1 MRSDVA
7 FLFLMILGL
16 IVVNSSVLI
25 AVSEVSGNS
34 ITGVLKEEERPNQ
47 LFDITFEIDDSLIL
61 NINELVTR
69 VTFESF
75 GTVPTPVNLTYIIVD
90 EMGKTLH
97 VEKDYLTVET
107 EKIFTKKFE
116 GLDLDYGKYAIYLK
130 TLYNVDVEDDFV
142 KRFEIRSKISKSLGQ
157 LFDIKFSLVQG
168 TVKSPDEL
176 VAHVIFES
184 FGTEPTP
191 VNLKYAIINDVGDV
205 VYLIE
210 ENTIVETE
218 KILTRDFKSL
228 VLDDGEYTLILTTLN
243 NNFSNIMLNDFHSDS
258 NLFFCLDNNSKLV
271 KPLSQT
277 RCIMNWPVTLQ
288 KDFKRIK
295 LILNED
301 EVENI
306 LSNLENCRIDIL
318 NFSKVKV
325 DFSFNEILTPKQ
337 KEILLP
343 SIKYGYYEFP

>member
-130 TLYNVDVEDDFV
+130 TLYNVDVEDDF
-142 KRFEIRSKISKSLGQ
+142 
-157 LFDIKFSLVQG
+157 
-168 TVKSPDEL
+168 
-176 VAHVIFES
+176 
-184 FGTEPTP
+184 
-191 VNLKYAIINDVGDV
+191 
-205 VYLIE
+205 
-210 ENTIVETE
+210 
-218 KILTRDFKSL
+218 
-228 VLDDGEYTLILTTLN
+228 EYTLILTTLYN
-243 NNFSNIMLNDFHSDS
+243 GD
-258 NLFFCLDNNSKLV
+258 V
-271 KPLSQT
+271 
-277 RCIMNWPVTLQ
+277 
-288 KDFKRIK
+288 
-295 LILNED
+295 ED
-301 EVENI
+301 EFRQKFVVK
-306 LSNLENCRIDIL
+306 NLDYSWMVWSSGIL
-318 NFSKVKV
+318 NF
-325 DFSFNEILTPKQ
+325 ILIFVLIYVLRRK
-337 KEILLP
+337 
-343 SIKYGYYEFP
+343 F

>member
-25 AVSEVSGNS
+25 AVGEVSGNS
-34 ITGVLKEEERPNQ
+34 ITGILKEEERPNQ
-47 LFDITFEIDDSLIL
+47 LFDII
-61 NINELVTR
+61 
-69 VTFESF
+69 
-75 GTVPTPVNLTYIIVD
+75 
-90 EMGKTLH
+90 
-97 VEKDYLTVET
+97 VET
-107 EKIFTKKFE
+107 EKVFTKKFE

-191 VNLKYAIINDVGDV
+191 VNLKYVIINDVGDV

-228 VLDDGEYTLILTTLN
+228 VLDDGEYTLILTTLYN
-243 NNFSNIMLNDFHSDS
+243 GD
-258 NLFFCLDNNSKLV
+258 V
-271 KPLSQT
+271 
-277 RCIMNWPVTLQ
+277 
-288 KDFKRIK
+288 
-295 LILNED
+295 ED
-301 EVENI
+301 EFRQKFVVK
-306 LSNLENCRIDIL
+306 NLDYSWMVWSSGIL
-318 NFSKVKV
+318 NFVLVFVLIFVLRRK
-325 DFSFNEILTPKQ
+325 F
-337 KEILLP
+337 
-343 SIKYGYYEFP
+343 

>member
-107 EKIFTKKFE
+107 EKI
-116 GLDLDYGKYAIYLK
+116 
-130 TLYNVDVEDDFV
+130 
-142 KRFEIRSKISKSLGQ
+142 
-157 LFDIKFSLVQG
+157 
-168 TVKSPDEL
+168 
-176 VAHVIFES
+176 
-184 FGTEPTP
+184 
-191 VNLKYAIINDVGDV
+191 
-205 VYLIE
+205 
-210 ENTIVETE
+210 
-218 KILTRDFKSL
+218 LTRDFKSL
-228 VLDDGEYTLILTTLN
+228 VLDDGEYTLILTTLYN
-243 NNFSNIMLNDFHSDS
+243 GD
-258 NLFFCLDNNSKLV
+258 V
-271 KPLSQT
+271 
-277 RCIMNWPVTLQ
+277 
-288 KDFKRIK
+288 
-295 LILNED
+295 ED
-301 EVENI
+301 EFRQKFVVK
-306 LSNLENCRIDIL
+306 NLDYSWMVWSSGIL
-318 NFSKVKV
+318 NFVLIFVLIFVLRRK
-325 DFSFNEILTPKQ
+325 F
-337 KEILLP
+337 
-343 SIKYGYYEFP
+343 

>member
-25 AVSEVSGNS
+25 AVGEVSGNS
-34 ITGVLKEEERPNQ
+34 ITGILKEEERPNQ
-47 LFDITFEIDDSLIL
+47 LFDIIFEIDDSLIL

-75 GTVPTPVNLTYIIVD
+75 GTEPTPVNLTYIIVD

-97 VEKDYLTVET
+97 VEKDYITVET
-107 EKIFTKKFE
+107 EKVFTKKFE

-142 KRFEIRSKISKSLGQ
+142 KRFEIRSKI
-157 LFDIKFSLVQG
+157 SLVQG

-228 VLDDGEYTLILTTLN
+228 VLDDGEYTLILTTLYN
-243 NNFSNIMLNDFHSDS
+243 GD
-258 NLFFCLDNNSKLV
+258 V
-271 KPLSQT
+271 
-277 RCIMNWPVTLQ
+277 
-288 KDFKRIK
+288 
-295 LILNED
+295 ED
-301 EVENI
+301 EFRQKFVVK
-306 LSNLENCRIDIL
+306 NLDYSWMVWSSGIL
-318 NFSKVKV
+318 NF
-325 DFSFNEILTPKQ
+325 ILIFVLIYVLRRK
-337 KEILLP
+337 
-343 SIKYGYYEFP
+343 F

>member
-25 AVSEVSGNS
+25 AVGEVSGNS
-34 ITGVLKEEERPNQ
+34 ITGILKEEERPNQ
-47 LFDITFEIDDSLIL
+47 LFDIIFEIDDSLIL

-75 GTVPTPVNLTYIIVD
+75 GTEPTPVNLTYIIVD

-97 VEKDYLTVET
+97 VEKDYITVET
-107 EKIFTKKFE
+107 EKVFTKKFE

-157 LFDIKFSLVQG
+157 LFDIKLVLLTLDLGIPKLWENTLVQKFPETSFVIRG
-168 TVKSPDEL
+168 GSFSGAKSFSGLLQIHE
-176 VAHVIFES
+176 
-184 FGTEPTP
+184 
-191 VNLKYAIINDVGDV
+191 
-205 VYLIE
+205 
-210 ENTIVETE
+210 
-218 KILTRDFKSL
+218 
-228 VLDDGEYTLILTTLN
+228 GEFNEIQKFLN
-243 NNFSNIMLNDFHSDS
+243 KNFSNIMLNDFHSDS

>member
-25 AVSEVSGNS
+25 AVGEVSGNS
-34 ITGVLKEEERPNQ
+34 ITGILKEEERPNQ
-47 LFDITFEIDDSLIL
+47 LFDIIFEIDDSLIL

-75 GTVPTPVNLTYIIVD
+75 GTEPTPVNLTYIIVD

-228 VLDDGEYTLILTTLN
+228 VLDDGEYTLILTTLYN
-243 NNFSNIMLNDFHSDS
+243 GD
-258 NLFFCLDNNSKLV
+258 V
-271 KPLSQT
+271 
-277 RCIMNWPVTLQ
+277 
-288 KDFKRIK
+288 
-295 LILNED
+295 ED
-301 EVENI
+301 EFRQKFVVK
-306 LSNLENCRIDIL
+306 NLDYSWMVWSSGIL
-318 NFSKVKV
+318 NFVLVFVLIFVLRRK
-325 DFSFNEILTPKQ
+325 F
-337 KEILLP
+337 
-343 SIKYGYYEFP
+343 